1 MKAVVYDRYGPPDV
15 LRVEEVPVPTPG
27 PNQVLVQIAATSV
40 NLSDWEGLTGSPA
53 YARLG
58 GLRTPSRRVLG
69 SDIAGRV
76 ASVGAGVTRFRPGDD
91 VYGDN
96 LNLMG
101 GFAEF
106 AVAAESSLTRKPR
119 ELTFVEAST
128 LPQSGAIALQGTAP
142 ARPGQRVLINGAGGG
157 AGSLAIQ
164 LAKRAGA
171 LVTGVDNASKL
182 EFMRD
187 VGADDVIDY
196 RSEDFTRREPYDLVL
211 DLVAHRSVFAYRRA
225 LARGGRYFCV
235 GGSVGSLLRVVTV
248 GAGLGVLTGRHLGIL
263 VARQGPA
270 YFEPVA
276 ELCTAGELRIHVDRT
291 FTLEEVPQALAAV
304 GEGRVLG
311 KVVVTLE
318 PVKASGATG
327 TAQ

>member
-1 MKAVVYDRYGPPDV
+1 MVYDRYGPPDV
-15 LRVEEVPVPTPG
+15 LSIEEVPVPTPG
-27 PNQVLVQIAATSV
+27 PKQVLVEIVATSV

-53 YARLG
+53 YARFG

-76 ASVGAGVTRFRPGDD
+76 ASVGAGASRFRVGDE

-106 AVAAESSLTRKPR
+106 AVAAESSLSRKPR

-128 LPQSGAIALQGTAP
+128 LPQSGAIAYQGTGS

-164 LAKRAGA
+164 LASRAGA
-171 LVTGVDNASKL
+171 HVTGVDNASKL
-182 EFMRD
+182 EFMRE
-187 VGADDVIDY
+187 VGADDVVDY
-196 RSEDFTRREPYDLVL
+196 RREDFTRLEPFDLVL

-225 LARGGRYFCV
+225 LARGGRYLCV
-235 GGSVGSLLRVVTV
+235 GGTVRTLLRVVTV
-248 GAGLGVLTGRHLGIL
+248 GSAVGALTGRRLGIL
-263 VARQGPA
+263 IARQGPA

-276 ELCTAGELRIHVDRT
+276 EQCVAGNVRIHVDRT
-291 FTLEEVPQALAAV
+291 FTLDEVPQALATV
-304 GEGRVLG
+304 GEGRALG
-311 KVVVTLE
+311 KVVVT
-318 PVKASGATG
+318 PHGVAASGASS
-327 TAQ
+327 TAP